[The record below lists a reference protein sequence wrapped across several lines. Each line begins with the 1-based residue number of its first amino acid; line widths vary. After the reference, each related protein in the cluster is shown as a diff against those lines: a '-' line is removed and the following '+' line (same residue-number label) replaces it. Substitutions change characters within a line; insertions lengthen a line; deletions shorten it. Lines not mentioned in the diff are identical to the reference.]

1 MSEVVKVCVIGAGPS
16 GLAACKTLMQ
26 AGISYDC
33 YEAGS
38 EIGGLWRYENDN
50 GHSVVYRS
58 LHINSSKRMS
68 QFSDFPMPEYF
79 PDFPHHKEIFQYLLD
94 YTEHFRLRPS
104 IQFKTSIQKL
114 SKSKD
119 GFWKVQLSNG
129 SAKTYQSVIIA
140 SGHHWKPRFPE
151 PPLEGSFSGE
161 TIHSSEYRT
170 SDIFKNKDV
179 LIVGMGNSAVDIACD
194 AARTYSGKVVIS
206 SRSGAYIIPHYLFG
220 RPIGELSR
228 DVPSILPFGIRRCI
242 AKFVLWLASGKQANY
257 GIPKPK
263 FKILSAHPTV
273 SQEIFSLAG
282 KGRIQFKPEIKLL
295 NGHYVIFSDGCI
307 QRFDMMVLATGF
319 KISFPFL
326 DDAII
331 DTKHV
336 EATNELNLYRSIVL
350 PEHKNLFF
358 LGFIQPS
365 GAVFPV
371 VEAQSEWI
379 AHVIA
384 GKIHLPAKEKME
396 AAIEVEKEKMAK
408 RFHPSKRHTIQVDY
422 AQYMH
427 QLKKDLLKS
436 AL

>member
-1 MSEVVKVCVIGAGPS
+1 MKSIKACIIGAGPS
-16 GLAACKTLMQ
+16 GIAACKAFKDQGLDF
-26 AGISYDC
+26 DC
-33 YEAGS
+33 YEKGS
-38 EIGGLWRYENDN
+38 DIGGLWKYKNDS
-50 GHSVVYRS
+50 GTSVAYKS
-58 LHINSSKRMS
+58 LHINSSKKMS
-68 QFSDFPMPEYF
+68 KFSDFQMPDEF
-79 PDFPHHKEIFQYLLD
+79 PDFPHHEQILD
-94 YTEHFRLRPS
+94 YLKSYVLHNGFRDKIKFNTYVELVS
-104 IQFKTSIQKL
+104 KL
-114 SKSKD
+114 VD
-119 GFWKVQLSNG
+119 GKFLVQLSTG
-129 SAKTYQSVIIA
+129 EAIIYDYVIVA
-140 SGHHWKPRFPE
+140 NGHHWKPRFPE
-151 PPLEGSFSGE
+151 PPLEGTFSGE

-170 SDIFKNKDV
+170 SDIFNNKDV
-179 LIVGMGNSAVDIACD
+179 LIVGIGNSAVDIACD

-220 RPIGELSR
+220 RPIGELSS
-228 DVPSILPFGIRRCI
+228 DVPSILPFGIRRWL

-282 KGRIQFKPEIKLL
+282 KGRIQFKPDIKLL
-295 NGHYVIFSDGCI
+295 NGHDVIFSDGSM

-331 DTKHV
+331 NTKHI

-371 VEAQSEWI
+371 VEAQSKWI
-379 AHVIA
+379 AHVITE
-384 GKIHLPAKEKME
+384 KIHLPAKAKME

-427 QLKKDLLKS
+427 QLKKDLSKS